1 MTMARSILSLLV
13 GGLFFA
19 SSLGAQT
26 PTGTIAGTVI
36 DGTTRAPI
44 AGASV
49 VVDGTAHGT
58 HSSPDGNFLL
68 RGVPAGTHRISV
80 TLIGYSR
87 HEQEVTVPA
96 GGTVTAQIQLQPEAI
111 ALGNIVVT
119 GYGSQRREAITGSI
133 SSVDVEEANVG
144 VISNATEMIQ
154 GRVAGVQVSIV
165 NGEPGA
171 GSLIRIRGSNSI
183 SASNEPLFVID
194 GVPVENRATEARGM
208 GINSDPP
215 LARNP
220 LNLINTSDIESI
232 SILKDAAATA
242 IYGSRAANGVVLIQT
257 KRGVAGQAG
266 MEYDGYVAMAAPAKY
281 IDVLTGSEY
290 RDYVQGL
297 VDSGDTRFQERLA
310 NLGSADTDWQ
320 RELTRSALTHN
331 HNVAFHGGS
340 ETTRYRASLN
350 YMTQEGVVMN
360 NGLER
365 IQGRINASHEALDQR
380 LRLGL
385 NLTASR
391 INNDYLPYE
400 NTGGFE
406 GGVFTNMVIYD
417 PTRPVMVTDPGT
429 GLQVFYEHGK
439 CDAEGCNNFSRQEQR
454 NPVALATE
462 IDDLGSTT
470 RMLGNV
476 TAALDL
482 FAGLTAQVNLGVDQ
496 SEGLRL
502 GYLPRTSPVGY
513 EFSGRARQVDTE
525 NGAVTLQ
532 TLLTLQRQFTDHQF
546 DVVGGY
552 EFAEYTAAEFG
563 AEGQGFATDAF
574 RYHNLGGGNVLV
586 KPWSWREE
594 SRLVSFFSRVNYGW
608 QDRYYLTGVLRYDG
622 SSRFGAGN
630 KWALFPAVSAS
641 WRISEESFF
650 PAGRFSDLR
659 LRVGYGQQGN
669 QAVPPYASL
678 ITLAPGNN
686 YSFGNDPVTGITPTR
701 NPNPDL
707 KWEETSQFNVA
718 VDYGLL
724 DNRLTGSAEYYVKN
738 TSDLLLEVPVPQPAL
753 VPTRLENVGKTSSK
767 GVELSLDARVLDR
780 QDLGWSAGLVFAADR
795 NEIVDLGGRNY
806 LQSAQAS
813 GQGQSDTWTQRLIEG
828 QALGTFYGPQ
838 FVGVCQGGE
847 ALVGGGT
854 CTAGSQL
861 FNKYEVQRA
870 EDGSIISQDV
880 IGLTTAPGGD
890 DYVVIGNAN
899 PDYMFGLTNR
909 VDMGRFDLSLF
920 IRAEVGQEVFN
931 NTALVYST
939 KNAVFQGRN
948 FLRSA
953 LDDGTGLGEA
963 SIYSS
968 RWIEDGSFLRVQNL
982 TLGYTFGTAPLLPQ
996 VRNGRLYLSFDNL
1009 LLLTGYSG
1017 YDPEVH
1023 TAAPGLAVRGV
1034 DYLNYPRPR
1043 TMTAGIRFS
1052 F

>member
-1 MTMARSILSLLV
+1 MTMARFIFPVLI
-13 GGLFFA
+13 GGLLLA
-19 SSLGAQT
+19 MPADGQI

-36 DGTTRAPI
+36 DGTTLAPI
-44 AGASV
+44 GGATV
-49 VVDGTAHGT
+49 VVDGTELAAIT
-58 HSSPDGNFLL
+58 RSDGNFLL
-68 RGVPAGTHRISV
+68 TGVPAGTRRLSV
-80 TLIGYSR
+80 SLIGYAR
-87 HEQEVTVPA
+87 HEQEITVSA
-96 GGTVTAQIQLQPEAI
+96 GGTATAEILLQPEAI
-111 ALGNIVVT
+111 ALEGILVT
-119 GYGSQRREAITGSI
+119 GYGTQRREAITGSV

-144 VISNATEMIQ
+144 VISNATDMIH
-154 GRVAGVQVSIV
+154 GRVAGVQVSVV

-171 GSLIRIRGSNSI
+171 GSQIRIRGGTSI
-183 SASNEPLFVID
+183 SASSEPLFVID
-194 GVPVENRATEARGM
+194 GVPIQNRATEARGM

-220 LNLINTSDIESI
+220 LNLINPSDIESI

-257 KRGVAGQAG
+257 KRGAAGQTA
-266 MEYDGYVAMAAPAKY
+266 MEYDGYLSMAAPASY
-281 IDVLTGSEY
+281 MDVMTGSEY
-290 RDYVQGL
+290 RSYVQGL
-297 VDSGDTRFQERLA
+297 VDSGDTRFEERLA
-310 NLGSADTDWQ
+310 SLGSADTDWQ
-320 RELTRSALTHN
+320 RELTRSALTQN

-340 ETTRYRASLN
+340 HTTQYRASLN
-350 YMTQEGVVMN
+350 YMKQEGVVMN

-365 IQGRINASHEALDQR
+365 IQGRINASHQALDQR

-385 NLTASR
+385 NLTTSR

-429 GLQVFYEHGK
+429 GLDVYYEHGK
-439 CDAEGCNNFSRQEQR
+439 CDAEGCDNFSRQEQR

-462 IDDLGSTT
+462 IDDLGRTMRT
-470 RMLGNV
+470 LGNV

-482 FAGLTAQVNLGVDQ
+482 FAGLTAQVNIGVDH

-502 GYLPRTSPVGY
+502 GYLPRTSPVGF
-513 EFSGRARQVDTE
+513 EFSGRARQVNTE
-525 NGAVTLQ
+525 NDAITLQ
-532 TLLTLQRQFTDHQF
+532 SLLTLQRQIADHEF

-552 EFAEYTAAEFG
+552 EFAEYSTSEFG

-586 KPWSWREE
+586 KPWSWRED
-594 SRLVSFFSRVNYGW
+594 SRLVSFFSRANYGW
-608 QDRYYLTGVLRYDG
+608 QNRYYLTGVLRYDG

-630 KWALFPAVSAS
+630 KWALFPALSAS
-641 WRISEESFF
+641 WRISEESFVQTG
-650 PAGRFSDLR
+650 PFSDLR
-659 LRVGYGQQGN
+659 LRVGYGKQGN

-686 YSFGNDPVTGITPTR
+686 YSFGQDPVTGITPTR
-701 NPNPDL
+701 NPNPNL
-707 KWEETSQFNVA
+707 KWEETSQVNVA
-718 VDYGLL
+718 LDYGLF
-724 DNRLTGSAEYYVKN
+724 DNRLSGSAEYYVKN

-767 GVELSLDARVLDR
+767 GVELTLDAQVLDR
-780 QDLGWSAGLVFAADR
+780 DGLGWSAGLVFAADR

-806 LQSAQAS
+806 LQSARAS

-828 QALGTFYGPQ
+828 YALGTFYGPE
-838 FVGVCQGGE
+838 FAGVCVGGE
-847 ALVGGGT
+847 ALVGGGI
-854 CTAGSQL
+854 CDAGSQL
-861 FNKYEVQRA
+861 FNKYEVERA
-870 EDGSIISQDV
+870 EDGSILSQNV
-880 IGLTTAPGGD
+880 IGLTTAPSGD
-890 DYVVIGNAN
+890 DFVVLGSAN
-899 PDYMFGLTNR
+899 PDFTFGISNR
-909 VDMGRFDLSLF
+909 VEMGRFDLSLF
-920 IRAEVGQEVFN
+920 IRSEIGQEVFN

-939 KNAVFQGRN
+939 KNAVLQGRN

-953 LDDGTGLGEA
+953 LDDGIGLGQP

-996 VRNGRLYLSFDNL
+996 IQNGRLYLSFDNL

-1023 TAAPGLAVRGV
+1023 TAAEGLAVRGV

-1043 TMTAGIRFS
+1043 TMTGGIRFS